1 MKVIKNVISPLYADK
16 IEELMSNVQ
25 FQWGFLKDVTYV
37 DQAAFGAN
45 RGTPGFAHLFFDAEN
60 GHQSDHCNFVLP
72 LFYTLCGDGFHEL
85 IRIKGGLLLP
95 TQEGY
100 NNKHVDFDFPHTTA
114 LYYVNDSDG
123 DTLFFNDNL
132 EIVNR
137 VKPEK
142 GKLIIFDGSIL
153 HASSCPTSHTNRI
166 VINFNY
172 VK

>member
-1 MKVIKNVISPLYADK
+1 M
-16 IEELMSNVQ
+16 
-25 FQWGFLKDVTYV
+25 
-37 DQAAFGAN
+37 
-45 RGTPGFAHLFFDAEN
+45 
-60 GHQSDHCNFVLP
+60 
-72 LFYTLCGDGFHEL
+72 
-85 IRIKGGLLLP
+85 
-95 TQEGY
+95 
-100 NNKHVDFDFPHTTA
+100 DFDFPHTTA

-142 GKLIIFDGSIL
+142 GKLIIFDGSIYTHRPVL
-153 HASSCPTSHTNRI
+153 PPTNRI